1 LELLTSAAQKLLSE
15 WWTTTGGCSRERSAQ
30 PTPGAATRARI
41 IAMLQETC
49 TKFCKSKKEL
59 RASEATSNAWKPN
72 RKTLSIGVDFVTVNL
87 QLMEEYKAQLNP
99 PAPSISTRLHNALV
113 EGYRNASETVLGIVL
128 FFAECGLTLLIWAL
142 VLLLPAAWFWRR
154 YHRSVSDSP
163 ERDFLAVEQ

>member
-1 LELLTSAAQKLLSE
+1 
-15 WWTTTGGCSRERSAQ
+15 
-30 PTPGAATRARI
+30 
-41 IAMLQETC
+41 
-49 TKFCKSKKEL
+49 
-59 RASEATSNAWKPN
+59 
-72 RKTLSIGVDFVTVNL
+72 LSIGVDFVTVNL